1 MRIVHKIKQKELI
14 MTKIIININNHK
26 CGRPEGSTK
35 SYLKVRNGA
44 IIKAYRQGMRKK
56 VIASLLGLSLSTVYA
71 VLKDN
76 K

>member
-1 MRIVHKIKQKELI
+1 

-35 SYLKVRNGA
+35 SYTRVRNGA
-44 IIKAYRQGMRKK
+44 IIKAHRKGMRKK
-56 VIASLLGLSLSTVYA
+56 VIASLLGLNISTVYA
-71 VLKDN
+71 VLKGS